1 MAQFSQVLVLLGV
14 LGILASYFPAVSA
27 DTSSVSSW
35 RSCRDAQTW
44 YLNFFR
50 FRNTPIVSIVDP
62 DRITFCGYKK
72 LKERTMA
79 VTVLEVN
86 SIHDHP
92 EREALTGA
100 LQEIVGDKAQ
110 VTRYPLELPA
120 GSSAGMTLV
129 YAHEIIRPAIG
140 AKMLT
145 LVIVPMTA
153 EKVSDPSRTHPS
165 RTQSRES
172 RGYRLI
178 LVFYGHLVTYREIAE
193 HFERSLGRLSI

>member
-1 MAQFSQVLVLLGV
+1 MAQFSLVLLGV

-153 EKVSDPSRTHPS
+153 EKAGPVPNAPVERSLGSCIA
-165 RTQSRES
+165 
-172 RGYRLI
+172 I
-178 LVFYGHLVTYREIAE
+178 LVFWHLVTYREIAE
-193 HFERSLGRLSI
+193 HFERSLGD